1 MKRKNRIQK
10 KNINIIKEPPFINF
24 FIFRREKNRGKTE
37 LFELEKE
44 PEYRKRAMY
53 WKYLYWFYRKSKKAK
68 KLESLTYQSIGMVN
82 N

>member
-37 LFELEKE
+37 LFELEKSLNIANE
-44 PEYRKRAMY
+44 PCTGNTYIGFIGNLKRQ
-53 WKYLYWFYRKSKKAK
+53 R
-68 KLESLTYQSIGMVN
+68 N
-82 N
+82 